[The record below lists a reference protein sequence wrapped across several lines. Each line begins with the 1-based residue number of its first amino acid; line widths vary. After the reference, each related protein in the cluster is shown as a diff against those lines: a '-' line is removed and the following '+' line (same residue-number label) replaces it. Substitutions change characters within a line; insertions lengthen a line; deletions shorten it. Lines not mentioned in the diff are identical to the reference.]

1 MGSFRGGNPLFVL
14 GEIYVVI
21 LIIRAVLS
29 WFPYNPNSPFSG
41 VRRVI
46 HVVTEPV
53 LGLFRRI
60 IPPVGMIDI
69 SFLVAIIVIELIV
82 FNVLARLPV

>member
-1 MGSFRGGNPLFVL
+1 MGSFRTGNPLFVL

-21 LIIRAVLS
+21 LIVRAVLS
-29 WFPYNPNSPFSG
+29 WFPYDPSSSLNPF
-41 VRRVI
+41 RRV
-46 HVVTEPV
+46 VYQLTEPV

-60 IPPVGMIDI
+60 IPPVGMFDV
-69 SFLVAIIVIELIV
+69 SFLVAIIVVELIV

>member
-29 WFPYNPNSPFSG
+29 WFPYNPTSSLNGF
-41 VRRVI
+41 RRI
-46 HVVTEPV
+46 IYHVTEPV
-53 LGLFRRI
+53 LGLFRRV
-60 IPPVGMIDI
+60 IPPIGMIDI
-69 SFLVAIIVIELIV
+69 SFIVALIVIELIV